1 MYYRQIV
8 VIIYIYIYNR
18 YVVIQERH
26 RHCSRCVIVVHL
38 CARARGGVDVKICI
52 VVGGGQQQ
60 PFVGRAN
67 REPADPPKIYFFLSY
82 CFSSVTPVREA
93 NCGKPPRR
101 AFSIVQQCIIVINI
115 YRQVPTI
122 TVRNKPVRTTERRI
136 ITICFCYNLLHEC
149 ILYVTILYY
158 ILSNSI
164 LCIYKYF
171 KPS

>member
-1 MYYRQIV
+1 MEEEDLTKVGLLLLYFLLLCIILLVGRQVGRYVLQVDRRYY
-8 VIIYIYIYNR
+8 IYIYIYNR

-115 YRQVPTI
+115 YIGRYRQ
-122 TVRNKPVRTTERRI
+122 
-136 ITICFCYNLLHEC
+136 
-149 ILYVTILYY
+149 
-158 ILSNSI
+158 
-164 LCIYKYF
+164 
-171 KPS
+171 